1 MSKPPFEHHQTAH
14 CETGVMSALL
24 RHHGLDYNEAF
35 VFGLGSGLGFAFIP
49 LVKMAGMPL
58 IAYRGLPRSI
68 IRNTSR
74 LLGIRLQ
81 MQKFKDPAAGMQA
94 LDGALAQGHLVG
106 LQTSVYWLPYFPKD
120 MRFHFNAHNLLVYGR
135 EGDDY
140 LISDPVFETVQRCPR
155 ADLQRARFARGA
167 LAAKG
172 LMYRIDREA
181 LPQPDV
187 AKLAPLVRKALL
199 NNLRQMLPPRLI
211 FFAGVNGMRWLASRI
226 GKLDAT
232 GDDAYRRLFLGHVV
246 RMQEE
251 IGTGGAGFRYIHA
264 FFLQQVAE
272 RLQNP
277 AFQACADEQTDIGDH
292 WRQFAS
298 MAVKQCR
305 KPTPDGY
312 AALADELRQI
322 AGREQALWQKLGE
335 LARKLPAS

>member
-24 RHHGLDYNEAF
+24 RHHGLDFNEAL

-68 IRNTSR
+68 IRNTCR
-74 LLGIRLQ
+74 LLGIQLE
-81 MQKFKDPAAGMQA
+81 MQKFSDPAAGMQA
-94 LDGALAQGHLVG
+94 LDQALDAGHLVG
-106 LQTSVYWLPYFPKD
+106 LQTSVFWLPYFPKD

-140 LISDPVFETVQRCPR
+140 LISDPVFEQVQRCPR
-155 ADLQRARFARGA
+155 ADLQRARFAKGA

-172 LMYRIDREA
+172 LMYRMNRRELPA
-181 LPQPDV
+181 LD
-187 AKLAPLVRKALL
+187 AGRLAPLVRKALL
-199 NNLRQMLPPRLI
+199 ANGRQMLPPRPI
-211 FFAGVNGMRWLASRI
+211 FFAGVHGMRWLASRI
-226 GKLDAT
+226 EKLPST
-232 GDDAYRRLFLGHVV
+232 GDDEYHRLFLGHIV

-264 FFLQQVAE
+264 YFLQQVAE

-277 AFQACADEQTDIGDH
+277 VFQACADAQTEIGDE

-305 KPTPDGY
+305 KPAPDGY
-312 AALADELRQI
+312 ARLAGTLRAI
-322 AGREQALWQKLGE
+322 ADREQALWQRLGK
-335 LARKLPAS
+335 LARELPSA